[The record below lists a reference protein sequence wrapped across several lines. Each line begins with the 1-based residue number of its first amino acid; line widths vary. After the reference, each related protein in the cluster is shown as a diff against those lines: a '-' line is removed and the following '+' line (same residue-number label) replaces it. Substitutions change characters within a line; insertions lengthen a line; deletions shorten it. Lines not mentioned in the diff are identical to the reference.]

1 MKQISIL
8 FMCLFCSMLTMAQ
21 TTESITINGASSEG
35 FITNISFS
43 GNDAMVTYENGTQQT
58 IDMAGL
64 SIDFDYVALLDDADD
79 DQTSTMMNTFGGKDV
94 NVELSRP
101 IASGQWNTLCV
112 PFNMSAE
119 QIESVFGAGT
129 SVAVFSN
136 AENDVVNFSTANE
149 ITAGIPCI
157 LYPANTVNKISLSN
171 IPLKNFLA
179 PGSVKS
185 TDYTFVGTLATTSPA
200 GTIFYFANGNQIKKL
215 TADGSIKAFR
225 AYFASNGQEARLFSV
240 DGIITAI
247 NTIKDEIQPDNTPA
261 YNISGQRVSKDY
273 KGIVIKNGKKA
284 IIQ

>member
-79 DQTSTMMNTFGGKDV
+79 DQTSTMMNTFGGKEV

-112 PFNMSAE
+112 PFNMSAD

-179 PGSVKS
+179 PGNVKS

-215 TADGSIKAFR
+215 TAEGSIKAFR

>member
-1 MKQISIL
+1 
-8 FMCLFCSMLTMAQ
+8 MCLFCSMLTMAQ

-58 IDMAGL
+58 IDMTGL
-64 SIDFDYVALLDDADD
+64 SIDFNYVALLDDADD
-79 DQTSTMMNTFGGKDV
+79 DLTSTMMNTFGGKEV

-215 TADGSIKAFR
+215 TAEGSIKAFR

>member
-1 MKQISIL
+1 
-8 FMCLFCSMLTMAQ
+8 MCLFCSMLTMAQ

-79 DQTSTMMNTFGGKDV
+79 DLTSTMMSTFGGKDV

-112 PFNMSAE
+112 PFNMSAD

-247 NTIKDEIQPDNTPA
+247 NTIKDEIQPDNSPA
-261 YNISGQRVSKDY
+261 YNISGQRVSKNY

>member
-1 MKQISIL
+1 
-8 FMCLFCSMLTMAQ
+8 MCLFCSMLTMAQ

-79 DQTSTMMNTFGGKDV
+79 NLTSTMMNTFGGKEV

-112 PFNMSAE
+112 PFNMSAD

-225 AYFASNGQEARLFSV
+225 AYIASNGQEARLFSV

>member
-1 MKQISIL
+1 
-8 FMCLFCSMLTMAQ
+8 MLTMAQ

-79 DQTSTMMNTFGGKDV
+79 DQTSTMMNTFGGKEV

-112 PFNMSAE
+112 PFNMSAD

-215 TADGSIKAFR
+215 TAEGSIKAFR

-247 NTIKDEIQPDNTPA
+247 NTIKDEIQPDNSPA
-261 YNISGQRVSKDY
+261 YNISGQRVSKNY

>member
-1 MKQISIL
+1 
-8 FMCLFCSMLTMAQ
+8 MCLFCSMLTMAQ

-79 DQTSTMMNTFGGKDV
+79 DQTSTMMNTFGGKEV

-112 PFNMSAE
+112 PFNMSAD
-119 QIESVFGAGT
+119 QIGSVFGAGT

-215 TADGSIKAFR
+215 TAEGSIKAFR

>member
-1 MKQISIL
+1 
-8 FMCLFCSMLTMAQ
+8 MCLFCSMLTMAQ

-79 DQTSTMMNTFGGKDV
+79 NLTSTMMNTFGGKEV

-112 PFNMSAE
+112 PFNMSAD

-200 GTIFYFANGNQIKKL
+200 GTIFYFANGNQIKEL

>member
-1 MKQISIL
+1 
-8 FMCLFCSMLTMAQ
+8 MCLFCSMLTMAQ

-43 GNDAMVTYENGTQQT
+43 GNDAMVTYENGTPQT

-79 DQTSTMMNTFGGKDV
+79 DQTSTMMNTFGGKEV

-112 PFNMSAE
+112 PFNMSAD

-215 TADGSIKAFR
+215 TAEGSIKAFR

>member
-79 DQTSTMMNTFGGKDV
+79 DQTSTMMNTFGGKEV

-112 PFNMSAE
+112 PFNMSAD

-247 NTIKDEIQPDNTPA
+247 NTIKDEIQPDNSPA

-273 KGIVIKNGKKA
+273 KGIVIKSGKKA

>member
-1 MKQISIL
+1 
-8 FMCLFCSMLTMAQ
+8 MCLFCSMLTMAQ

-79 DQTSTMMNTFGGKDV
+79 DQTSTMMNTFGGKEV

-112 PFNMSAE
+112 PFNMSAD

-171 IPLKNFLA
+171 IPMKNFLA

-215 TADGSIKAFR
+215 TAEGSIKAFR

-247 NTIKDEIQPDNTPA
+247 NTIKDEIQPDNSPA

>member
-79 DQTSTMMNTFGGKDV
+79 DLTSTMMNTFGGKEV

>member
-1 MKQISIL
+1 
-8 FMCLFCSMLTMAQ
+8 MCLFCSMLTMAQ

-43 GNDAMVTYENGTQQT
+43 GNDAMVTYENGTPQT

-79 DQTSTMMNTFGGKDV
+79 DQTSTMMNTFGGKEV

-112 PFNMSAE
+112 PFNMSAD

-247 NTIKDEIQPDNTPA
+247 NTIKDEIQPDNSPA
-261 YNISGQRVSKDY
+261 YNISGQRVSKNY

>member
-1 MKQISIL
+1 
-8 FMCLFCSMLTMAQ
+8 MCLFCSMLTMAQ

-79 DQTSTMMNTFGGKDV
+79 NLTSTMMNTFGGKEV

-112 PFNMSAE
+112 PFNMSAD

-215 TADGSIKAFR
+215 TAEGSIKAFR

>member
-1 MKQISIL
+1 
-8 FMCLFCSMLTMAQ
+8 MCLFCSMLTMAQ

-79 DQTSTMMNTFGGKDV
+79 DLTSTMMNTFGGKEV

-112 PFNMSAE
+112 PFNMSAD

-261 YNISGQRVSKDY
+261 YNISGQRVSKNY

>member
-1 MKQISIL
+1 
-8 FMCLFCSMLTMAQ
+8 MCLFCSMLTMAQ

-58 IDMAGL
+58 IDMTGL

-79 DQTSTMMNTFGGKDV
+79 DLTSTMMNTFGGKEV

-215 TADGSIKAFR
+215 TAEGSIKAFR

>member
-79 DQTSTMMNTFGGKDV
+79 DLTSTMMNTFGGKEV

-112 PFNMSAE
+112 PFNMSAD

-215 TADGSIKAFR
+215 TAEGSIKAFR

-247 NTIKDEIQPDNTPA
+247 NTIKDEIQPDNSPA

>member
-1 MKQISIL
+1 
-8 FMCLFCSMLTMAQ
+8 MCLFCSMLTMAQ

-79 DQTSTMMNTFGGKDV
+79 NLTSTMMNTFGGKEV

-112 PFNMSAE
+112 PFNMSAD

-149 ITAGIPCI
+149 ITAGIPCN

-215 TADGSIKAFR
+215 TAEGSIKAFR

>member
-1 MKQISIL
+1 
-8 FMCLFCSMLTMAQ
+8 MCLFCSMLTMAQ

-79 DQTSTMMNTFGGKDV
+79 DQTSTMMNTFGGKEV

>member
-1 MKQISIL
+1 
-8 FMCLFCSMLTMAQ
+8 MCLFCSMLTMAQ

-43 GNDAMVTYENGTQQT
+43 GNDAMVTYENGTPQT

-79 DQTSTMMNTFGGKDV
+79 NLTSTMMNTFGGKEV

-112 PFNMSAE
+112 PFNMSAD

-247 NTIKDEIQPDNTPA
+247 NTIKDEIQPDNSPA

>member
-1 MKQISIL
+1 
-8 FMCLFCSMLTMAQ
+8 MCLFCSMLTMAQ

-79 DQTSTMMNTFGGKDV
+79 DQTSTMMNTFGGKEV

-247 NTIKDEIQPDNTPA
+247 NTIKDEIQPDNSPA

>member
-1 MKQISIL
+1 
-8 FMCLFCSMLTMAQ
+8 MCLFCSMLTMAQ

-43 GNDAMVTYENGTQQT
+43 GNDAMVTYENGTPQT

-79 DQTSTMMNTFGGKDV
+79 NLTSTMMNTFGGKEV

-112 PFNMSAE
+112 PFNMSAD

>member
-1 MKQISIL
+1 
-8 FMCLFCSMLTMAQ
+8 MCLFCSMLTMAQ

-79 DQTSTMMNTFGGKDV
+79 DQTSTMMNTFGGKEV

-112 PFNMSAE
+112 PFNMSAD

-247 NTIKDEIQPDNTPA
+247 NTIKDEIQPNNTPA
-261 YNISGQRVSKDY
+261 YNISGQRVSKNY

>member
-1 MKQISIL
+1 
-8 FMCLFCSMLTMAQ
+8 MCLFCSMLTMAQ

-43 GNDAMVTYENGTQQT
+43 GNDAMVTYENGTPQT

-79 DQTSTMMNTFGGKDV
+79 DQTSTMMNTFGGKEV

-112 PFNMSAE
+112 PFNMSAD

-215 TADGSIKAFR
+215 TAEGSIKAFR
-225 AYFASNGQEARLFSV
+225 AYFSSNGQEARLFSV

>member
-79 DQTSTMMNTFGGKDV
+79 DQTSTMMNTFGGKEV

-112 PFNMSAE
+112 PFNMSAD
-119 QIESVFGAGT
+119 QIESVFGVGT

-200 GTIFYFANGNQIKKL
+200 GTIFYFANGNQIKEL

-261 YNISGQRVSKDY
+261 YNISGQRVSKNY

>member
-1 MKQISIL
+1 
-8 FMCLFCSMLTMAQ
+8 MCLFCSMLTMAQ

-79 DQTSTMMNTFGGKDV
+79 DLTSTMMNTFGGKEV

-215 TADGSIKAFR
+215 TAEGSIKAFR

>member
-43 GNDAMVTYENGTQQT
+43 GNDAMVTYENGTPQT

-79 DQTSTMMNTFGGKDV
+79 DLTSTMMNTFGGKEV

-112 PFNMSAE
+112 PFNMSAD

>member
-79 DQTSTMMNTFGGKDV
+79 DQTSTMMNTFGEKEV

-112 PFNMSAE
+112 PFNMSAD

>member
-1 MKQISIL
+1 
-8 FMCLFCSMLTMAQ
+8 MCLFCSMLTMAQ
-21 TTESITINGASSEG
+21 TTESITINGTSSEG
-35 FITNISFS
+35 FITHISFS

-64 SIDFDYVALLDDADD
+64 NIDFDYVALLDDADD
-79 DQTSTMMNTFGGKDV
+79 DLTSTMMNTFGGKEV

-112 PFNMSAE
+112 PFNMSAD

-215 TADGSIKAFR
+215 TAEGSIKAFR
-225 AYFASNGQEARLFSV
+225 AYFASNGQEARLFSI
-240 DGIITAI
+240 DGVITAI

-261 YNISGQRVSKDY
+261 YNISGQRVNKDY
-273 KGIVIKNGKKA
+273 KGIVIKNGKKT

>member
-1 MKQISIL
+1 
-8 FMCLFCSMLTMAQ
+8 MCLFCSMLTMAQ

-79 DQTSTMMNTFGGKDV
+79 NLTSTMMSTFGGKEV

-112 PFNMSAE
+112 PFNMSAD

-215 TADGSIKAFR
+215 TAEGSIKAFR

-247 NTIKDEIQPDNTPA
+247 NTIKDEIQPDNSPA

>member
-79 DQTSTMMNTFGGKDV
+79 DLTSTMMNTFGGREV

-200 GTIFYFANGNQIKKL
+200 GTIFYFANGNQIKEL

-247 NTIKDEIQPDNTPA
+247 NTIKDEIQPNNTPA

>member
-1 MKQISIL
+1 
-8 FMCLFCSMLTMAQ
+8 MCLFCSMLTMAQ

-79 DQTSTMMNTFGGKDV
+79 DQTSTMMNTFGGKEV

-112 PFNMSAE
+112 PFNMSAD

-129 SVAVFSN
+129 SVAVVSN

>member
-79 DQTSTMMNTFGGKDV
+79 DQTSTMMNTFGGKEV

-112 PFNMSAE
+112 PFNMSAD

-215 TADGSIKAFR
+215 TAEGSIKAFR

>member
-1 MKQISIL
+1 
-8 FMCLFCSMLTMAQ
+8 MCLFCSMLTMAQ

-79 DQTSTMMNTFGGKDV
+79 NLTSTMMNTFGGKEV

>member
-1 MKQISIL
+1 
-8 FMCLFCSMLTMAQ
+8 MCLFCSMLTMAQ

-43 GNDAMVTYENGTQQT
+43 GNDAMVTYENGTPQT

-79 DQTSTMMNTFGGKDV
+79 DQTSTMMNTFGGKEV

-112 PFNMSAE
+112 PFNMSAD

>member
-1 MKQISIL
+1 
-8 FMCLFCSMLTMAQ
+8 MCLFCSMLTMAQ

-79 DQTSTMMNTFGGKDV
+79 DQTSTMMNTFGGKEV

-215 TADGSIKAFR
+215 TAEGSIKAFR

-247 NTIKDEIQPDNTPA
+247 NTIKDEIQPDNSPA

>member
-1 MKQISIL
+1 
-8 FMCLFCSMLTMAQ
+8 MCLFCSMLTMAQ

-79 DQTSTMMNTFGGKDV
+79 DLTSTMMNTFGGKEV

>member
-1 MKQISIL
+1 
-8 FMCLFCSMLTMAQ
+8 MCLFCSMLTMAQ

-79 DQTSTMMNTFGGKDV
+79 DQTSTMMNTFGGKEV

-112 PFNMSAE
+112 PFNMSAD

-215 TADGSIKAFR
+215 TAEGSIKAFR

-261 YNISGQRVSKDY
+261 YNISGQRVSKNY

>member
-43 GNDAMVTYENGTQQT
+43 GNDAMVTYENGTPQT

-64 SIDFDYVALLDDADD
+64 SIDFNYVALLDDADD
-79 DQTSTMMNTFGGKDV
+79 DQTSTMMNTFGGKEV

-112 PFNMSAE
+112 PFNMSAD

-225 AYFASNGQEARLFSV
+225 AYIASNGQEARLFSV

-247 NTIKDEIQPDNTPA
+247 NTIKDEIQPDNSPA
-261 YNISGQRVSKDY
+261 YNISGQRVSKNY

>member
-79 DQTSTMMNTFGGKDV
+79 DLTSTMMNTFGGKEV

-112 PFNMSAE
+112 PFNMSAD

-284 IIQ
+284 II

>member
-1 MKQISIL
+1 MKQIIIL

-43 GNDAMVTYENGTQQT
+43 GNDAMVTYENGTPQT

-79 DQTSTMMNTFGGKDV
+79 DLTSTMMNTFGGKDV

-112 PFNMSAE
+112 PFNMSAD

-225 AYFASNGQEARLFSV
+225 AYIASNGQEARLFSV

-247 NTIKDEIQPDNTPA
+247 NTIKDEIQPNNTPA
-261 YNISGQRVSKDY
+261 YNISGQRVSKNY